1 VPSTISHLKELP
13 ISVKLL
19 ISAEANSG
27 KTTLTKPLKDALV
40 VSHDG
45 KRYPFAVPH
54 VMIDTFDAVSTL
66 ITTVNDK
73 IVAYKDKFGSYPKT
87 IVFDSISKIFDTI
100 LTNCN
105 AKHTGFKI
113 YSELDAEVTALMS
126 YIENTLIASDMNVV
140 IISHAI
146 YDADT
151 TKYTLVGKGS
161 FAKRGG
167 VLAET
172 DQAIFLETKSNK
184 RVVHFRSTKF
194 PARTLVDDDPDS
206 LDVSVFN
213 LQDYLDK
220 LSEARTLADDYAL

>member
-1 VPSTISHLKELP
+1 MSI
-13 ISVKLL
+13 KLL

-27 KTTLTKPLKDALV
+27 KTTLTKSLKDALV

-45 KRYPFAVPH
+45 KRYPFTVPH
-54 VMIDTFDAVSTL
+54 VMVDTFPAVSDL
-66 ITTVNDK
+66 INLINTK
-73 IVAYKDKFGSYPKT
+73 IVAYKEKFGSYPKT

-105 AKHTGFKI
+105 TKHTGFKI

-151 TKYTLVGKGS
+151 TKYNLVGKGS

-172 DQAIFLETKSNK
+172 DQALFLETKSNK
-184 RVVHFRSTKF
+184 RIVHFRSTKF
-194 PARTLVDDDPDS
+194 PARTLVEDDPDS
-206 LDVSVFN
+206 IDVTAFN
-213 LQDYLDK
+213 LQEYIDK
-220 LSEARTLADDYAL
+220 LSANQTLADDYAL